1 MGNLTNYLREI
12 NLEAYTAQAKDGASE
27 EVWPLLQSVVD
38 ESALGI
44 RKPSLDKHTKIQVA

>member
-27 EVWPLLQSVVD
+27 EVWPLV
-38 ESALGI
+38 
-44 RKPSLDKHTKIQVA
+44 